1 MRWLTAFALSITL
14 VLSGILVSADDTRAV
29 ETVAPAV
36 PPAAADWKEVQEI
49 KKRYVSLTAQH
60 AMEQQKMTEAAPV
73 ALEFPA
79 DIVAEGN
86 LKITSKSPRSL
97 SVDVTAS
104 PKAYNQPAAEL
115 IRIGLS
121 QPMDLVS
128 KHSGLAVFVK
138 TEEGSSPE
146 VRLGV
151 RLLAAGGK
159 KVEVQP
165 IVPAVS
171 RWGDASHE
179 VYFDWAFLDYPGTTL
194 SGRTDGSGAAEAAA
208 VLKAIDTIEI
218 TVAAARRAPERGA
231 SAEARRGRFT
241 LTDLRLVDY
250 LKGSYDPSRQGL
262 RFDPT
267 AGRWVPSGRWDLTLQ
282 HRCQEVTG
290 IVAAYGG
297 APGVQ
302 SAIASLDHAVRT
314 QCWDG
319 SFLDGRRGA
328 VTVASGEYTFG
339 FTIYGLLTGYQTLE
353 RAKYPALDEKIR
365 IGAEQLTRREAYQRM
380 FYRAAMARAGIAT
393 PKDYRDDIIGGNTLI
408 TGANRVLGYAIAMRM
423 VAEVIRDPARK
434 QEILDKYRPFMREIA
449 EAQGKFSGGFPILGE
464 GDAYQGQGIHYDAG
478 YTRTHMDWLVLG
490 VRQTGDPLLVEILRK
505 YQDVFVAAMD
515 ETGTGIQAMI
525 SERGRGRGSVRLI
538 LPDVTA
544 QVGMEYKLPI
554 IAQWGYNCG
563 ILAWSQSQ
571 SGPGGHFASASRSR
585 GYSLGAHTSI
595 LVEDMVAEPRPKDL
609 GYLFP
614 RQMPIWTTRL
624 FDKKGQLL
632 RTSKMEILPSGAST
646 SDYTIGAGEVPAT
659 VGVPVRVKT
668 PQGKVTAVAEKLSG
682 WPKLLPPDAAVEIA
696 GDVTA
701 KGRVDQPIKLTLVQ
715 ETKLVITGPEIALP
729 PEAGGGKVPFR
740 AELTLTPEKPGQE
753 IELTVVRRARQ
764 PAVQ

>member
-1 MRWLTAFALSITL
+1 
-14 VLSGILVSADDTRAV
+14 
-29 ETVAPAV
+29 
-36 PPAAADWKEVQEI
+36 
-49 KKRYVSLTAQH
+49 
-60 AMEQQKMTEAAPV
+60 MTEAAPV

-79 DIVAEGN
+79 DVMAEGN
-86 LKITSKSPRSL
+86 LKITTKSPRSL

-104 PKAYNQPAAEL
+104 PKAYNRPAAEL
-115 IRIGLS
+115 IRIRLP

-128 KHSGLAVFVK
+128 QRSRLAVIVK
-138 TEEGSSPE
+138 TEERSSPE

-165 IVPAVS
+165 IVPTVS
-171 RWGDASHE
+171 RWGAAAHE
-179 VYFDWAFLDYPGTTL
+179 VHLDWAFLDYPGTTL
-194 SGRTDGSGAAEAAA
+194 SGRTGGAGVEEAVA

-218 TVAAARRAPERGA
+218 TAAAARRAPERGA
-231 SAEARRGRFT
+231 STQARRAQFT

-250 LKGSYDPSRQGL
+250 LKGSYDPSRPGL
-262 RFDPT
+262 RFDPA
-267 AGRWVPSGRWDLTLQ
+267 AGRWVPSGQWDLTLQ

-297 APGVQ
+297 APGIQ

-339 FTIYGLLTGYQTLE
+339 FTIHGLLTGYKVLE
-353 RAKYPALDEKIR
+353 QAQCLALDEKIAV
-365 IGAEQLTRREAYQRM
+365 GPEQLPRRDAYQRM
-380 FYRAAMARAGIAT
+380 FYRAAMSRAGIAT
-393 PKDYRDDIIGGNTLI
+393 PKDYRDDIIGDNTLI
-408 TGANRVLGYAIAMRM
+408 TGANRVLGYGIAMRR

-434 QEILDKYRPFMREIA
+434 QKILDAYRPFMREIA

-464 GDAYQGQGIHYDAG
+464 GDAYRGQGIHYDAG

-515 ETGTGIQAMI
+515 ATGTGIQAMI
-525 SERGRGRGSVRLI
+525 
-538 LPDVTA
+538 
-544 QVGMEYKLPI
+544 
-554 IAQWGYNCG
+554 
-563 ILAWSQSQ
+563 
-571 SGPGGHFASASRSR
+571 
-585 GYSLGAHTSI
+585 
-595 LVEDMVAEPRPKDL
+595 AEPKPKDL

-646 SDYTIGAGEVPAT
+646 SDYTIGVGEVPAT

-668 PQGKVTAVAEKLSG
+668 LQGKVTAVAEGLSG
-682 WPKLLPPDAAVEIA
+682 WPRLLPADAVVEIA

-701 KGRVDQPIKLTLVQ
+701 KGQVDQPIKLTLAR

-729 PEAGGGKVPFR
+729 LEAGGGKVPFR

-753 IELTVVRRARQ
+753 IALTVVRRI
-764 PAVQ
+764 